1 MVGVTHEARNA
12 HSSVRLVSTS
22 DTKALYCLWYSLA
35 MVTGPDPG
43 RCNRCK
49 CIGQKKVAD
58 ACIGQICTTNNYKHH
73 SLRSARIK
81 CVYAITHVL
90 EFVRC
95 ILIIITNYAH

>member
-1 MVGVTHEARNA
+1 MFFIIFP
-12 HSSVRLVSTS
+12 
-22 DTKALYCLWYSLA
+22 
-35 MVTGPDPG
+35 GPDPG

-49 CIGQKKVAD
+49 CIGQKKMAD

-90 EFVRC
+90 EFVRWYF
-95 ILIIITNYAH
+95 NYYNKLRSQNLFVNSCLKEN